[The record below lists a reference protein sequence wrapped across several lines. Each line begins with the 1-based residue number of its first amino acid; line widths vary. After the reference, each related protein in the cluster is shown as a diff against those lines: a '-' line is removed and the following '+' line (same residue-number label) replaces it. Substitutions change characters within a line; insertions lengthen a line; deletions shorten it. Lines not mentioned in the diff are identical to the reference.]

1 LSASWS
7 DRVSDVPDHYEV
19 LGVPRD
25 ASTEDIE
32 RARKRLA
39 LVWHPDRNQSQDAA
53 AHFDEVQKAAE
64 VLRDPGA
71 RAAYDRDFALRA
83 AMSLPLNLRGR
94 PPAPPSAPAYTGP
107 SGTGPASTGP
117 GGTGAAGW
125 ASGGWGSASGASS
138 GWASAGTGSAG
149 TGSASMG
156 SAGTGPA
163 GTGPGHARPRRSRR
177 PRLWPAFRKARLSA
191 SLASLVAVAGIAA
204 AVLTSQGQAS
214 PPAPA
219 PTATAGRPAAS
230 GAAGGT
236 GSGTRTFAL
245 PQYTPGQAILPVNH
259 SRVLSI
265 GHDITLLAAGGRVLW
280 HETSRLSSLD
290 TNPASGIGPHAL
302 HSCLVDGNT
311 SGRRYDFISLASA
324 RQTVV
329 TETQPGAAGSMALAS
344 NRVALPDGT
353 IRNPCT
359 GAVLSRAAPSGT
371 FTTAECLTGTVVIGT
386 GRSSQMAWKNGHK
399 VWQRQTSHPM
409 VCDRR
414 GSVLMLNRAAHKIS
428 LIDPLNGRDLWTAG
442 DPGCPHDCISSPGSS
457 AQVLGSGGTVLFSD
471 ADQVFALAH
480 GTGKLLWYKP
490 SQCALAARSTP
501 SPEVLLGSCPG
512 QSGATTGGATGGATG
527 TATVTAAATGTV
539 VSTDTVGGNGC
550 GPGRQWAASARQL
563 IVVCPGPSTG
573 QRSYQARLSNW

>member
-1 LSASWS
+1 
-7 DRVSDVPDHYEV
+7 
-19 LGVPRD
+19 
-25 ASTEDIE
+25 
-32 RARKRLA
+32 
-39 LVWHPDRNQSQDAA
+39 
-53 AHFDEVQKAAE
+53 
-64 VLRDPGA
+64 
-71 RAAYDRDFALRA
+71 
-83 AMSLPLNLRGR
+83 M
-94 PPAPPSAPAYTGP
+94 
-107 SGTGPASTGP
+107 
-117 GGTGAAGW
+117 
-125 ASGGWGSASGASS
+125 
-138 GWASAGTGSAG
+138 
-149 TGSASMG
+149 
-156 SAGTGPA
+156 
-163 GTGPGHARPRRSRR
+163 
-177 PRLWPAFRKARLSA
+177 
-191 SLASLVAVAGIAA
+191 AVAGIAA
-204 AVLTSQGQAS
+204 AVLTSQGKAS

-219 PTATAGRPAAS
+219 ATAGRPAAGS
-230 GAAGGT
+230 PGTGAAGGT
-236 GSGTRTFAL
+236 GSGTQTFAL
-245 PQYTPGQAILPVNH
+245 PQYAPGQAVLPVNH

-265 GHDITLLAAGGRVLW
+265 GQGITLLAAGGRVLW
-280 HETSRLSSLD
+280 HESARLSSLD

-311 SGRRYDFISLASA
+311 SGRRYDFISLASG
-324 RQTVV
+324 RQTLV
-329 TETQPGAAGSMALAS
+329 TETRSLASGSMALTS
-344 NRVALPDGT
+344 SRVALPDGT

-399 VWQRQTSHPM
+399 LWQRQTSHPM
-409 VCDRR
+409 VCDGR

-428 LIDPLNGRDLWTAG
+428 LIDPLTGRDLWTAG

-512 QSGATTGGATGGATG
+512 QSGATTGGPTGTATG

-563 IVVCPGPSTG
+563 LLVCPGPSASTRQPG
-573 QRSYQARLSNW
+573 YQAQLSNW